1 MKKKINALLIA
12 AGLTISACSLT
23 AFAQE
28 PSAEPA
34 PVGEAA
40 VAAEQ
45 VPEVPA
51 VSEEEQ
57 KAEEARAFAE
67 NLIFRLAQATEEELD
82 ELRDTG
88 SDSIKVAIANWDG
101 VSEELG
107 QPVEILDQKVNVSED
122 GKTYTIVSDV
132 KYDGVSENTKV
143 TDTVNLNVRTNAY
156 TVDFEVAY
164 PKGKLFGEAALNTIM
179 GIGTVFLVLLFLSW
193 LISNIHWIP
202 DLVEK
207 YSKKADAA
215 SPAKVTPQP
224 AVSRMNAAAD
234 EGEIV
239 NDGELIAVIASAI
252 AAYEGT
258 TVEKVMAEGFVVRTI
273 RKSNRENWLRA

>member
-34 PVGEAA
+34 PVGEIQTQ
-40 VAAEQ
+40 AAEGP
-45 VPEVPA
+45 VL
-51 VSEEEQ
+51 SEEEQ

-67 NLIFRLAQATEEELD
+67 NLIFRLAQASEEELD

-88 SDSIKVAIANWDG
+88 SDSIKIAIANWDN
-101 VSEELG
+101 VKEELG
-107 QPVEILDQKVNVSED
+107 VPVEILDQKVNISED

-132 KYDGVSENTKV
+132 KYDGVSDNTKV
-143 TDTVNLNVRTNAY
+143 TDTVDLNVRTNVY
-156 TVDFEVAY
+156 TVDFDVAY

-207 YSKKADAA
+207 YSKK
-215 SPAKVTPQP
+215 
-224 AVSRMNAAAD
+224 
-234 EGEIV
+234 
-239 NDGELIAVIASAI
+239 
-252 AAYEGT
+252 
-258 TVEKVMAEGFVVRTI
+258 GFVVRTI

>member
-34 PVGEAA
+34 PVGEIQTQ
-40 VAAEQ
+40 AAEGP
-45 VPEVPA
+45 VL
-51 VSEEEQ
+51 SEEEQ

-67 NLIFRLAQATEEELD
+67 NLIFRLAQASEEELD

-88 SDSIKVAIANWDG
+88 SDSIKIAIANWDN
-101 VSEELG
+101 VKEELG
-107 QPVEILDQKVNVSED
+107 VPVEILDQKVNISED

-132 KYDGVSENTKV
+132 KYDGVSDNTKV
-143 TDTVNLNVRTNAY
+143 TDTVDLNVRTNVY
-156 TVDFEVAY
+156 TVDFDVAY

-252 AAYEGT
+252 AAYEGKKKK
-258 TVEKVMAEGFVVRTI
+258 KVMAEGFVVRTI